1 MENYQPKQLRLS
13 ISHGNVIPSDIL
25 FETNLSQILQ
35 QSALS
40 DWGITFHNEHNVT
53 YFQSY
58 GQLLREA
65 EIILASLRQQSLKPQ
80 AKVILQ
86 LSQPR
91 YLFSCLWACFLGGFV
106 PIPLGVDLIDR
117 HSKYSKLVAVSELG
131 NLIVTQKSL
140 QRGIKELL
148 QNQIAVVTVEELQ
161 ENQPDLNWYQS
172 DLDDLA
178 LLLFTSGSTGKP
190 KGVMLS
196 ARNLLASIYGMAT
209 VNKLTRDDIT
219 LNWMPLEHI
228 ASLVMFHLT
237 EVYLGCQQIHVA
249 SEVVLQQPLKWLD
262 SIDKYRVSATWSP
275 NFAYNLVNEKLKVDR
290 QQNWDLSCLR
300 WMGNGAEAVV
310 GKTTQQFLKLLSKYG
325 LSENVVS
332 PGYGMSET
340 CSGIAHSDRFN
351 LTTKGEFIEVGAPI
365 PGVSLRIVDE
375 EGQISPEGK
384 IGLLQ
389 VKGLTVTSGYY
400 QQPELNREIF
410 TTDGWFDTGDLGL
423 IKEGRLTITGRQKE
437 VIIINGVN
445 YYNHEIEAVVEA
457 ITGVSVSYT
466 AACSVKDKQQ
476 QEQLAIFFHPEEFEA
491 EVQSL
496 RPHNQNNKQDL
507 SPLNPPSVGD
517 LETTQNWEARGANI
531 NNKQDLNPEKS
542 NQLNLSPL
550 NPPSLGDVKT
560 SQNLA
565 RGANINN
572 KQDLNPEK
580 SNQLNLSPLNP
591 PSLGDLETTQNWEA
605 RGANIR
611 ELIQTIRKT
620 VFQKVGVAPTYIIPV
635 AKTEI
640 PKTAIGK
647 IQRQQLSKRFD
658 AGEFDRVVA
667 EIETLLSSRSL
678 SLQELP
684 SNAIEQRLVE
694 VWQEVLKVETVGI
707 QDNFFELGGN
717 SLLLMEMLSKLQQEF
732 TNLSVVTLFQYPTV
746 AALAEYLGISS
757 NQKSSERQ
765 QGIERGKSR
774 RQAIKNRVEN
784 QDIAIIGMACRFPGA
799 NNLEEFWHN
808 LCHGIESISFFDD
821 AEILASGVDA
831 ELLRNPN
838 YVKASPIIDNLENFD
853 ADFWGYTPKE
863 AQLLDPQQRLF
874 LECAWESL
882 EDAGY
887 NPLEYEGDIALYG
900 GAATNTYL
908 LNHVYP
914 HRHSLDEQDNLQ
926 TLNLSSMGGF
936 QVSTA
941 NDKDYLTTRTSY
953 KLNLTGSSVNVQ
965 TACSTSLVAV
975 HFACQSILNG
985 ECDMAL
991 AGGVSVHTPQ
1001 KMGYLYQDGMILSP
1015 DGHCRAFDA
1024 DAAGTIFGSGAGMI
1038 VLKALDRAIAD
1049 SDRIYGIIKGS
1060 AVNNDGGTK
1069 VGYFAPNVAGQARV
1083 IAEAL
1088 AVSEIE
1094 PETISYIEAH
1104 GTGTALGDPIEIA
1117 ALSKA
1122 LGVKS
1127 DYKGFCAIGSVKT
1140 NVGHLQMASG
1150 IVGLIKT
1157 TLALYYR
1164 QIPPS
1169 LHFKNPNPQINFA
1182 DSPFYVNT
1190 ELKAWEC
1197 NSYPRRA
1204 GVNSLG
1210 IGGTNCHLILEEFER
1225 EKVENKQSLQAA
1237 RSSSDVQSKK
1247 LSAYLLT
1254 LSAKSQTALSELAK
1268 SYQQYLVNHPNIS
1281 LADLCFTAHKRH
1293 HFNYRLGIVFQD
1305 TTELIRQLNDVGE
1318 INELSLR
1325 QNKIAFLF
1333 TGQGSQYI
1341 GMGRELYNSQPV
1353 FKKALDRCAE
1363 ILKLYLDK
1371 PLLEIIF
1378 FSANDNYRE
1387 ESKTDKKSILNQ
1399 TEYTQP
1405 ALFSI
1410 AYALTQL
1417 WMSWGIKPNVVL
1429 GHSLGEYIAATIAE
1443 IFSLEDG
1450 LKLVATRGKLM
1461 QNLPKNGGML
1471 VAFTD
1476 KTIISNL
1483 LTSKVTLAADNGSH
1497 VVISGAKEQIKFIA
1511 SKLDSFGIKSQ
1522 WLNQEFGFHSP
1533 LMKPIIKE
1541 FQAVAET
1548 VKYSLPKIPLVSN
1561 LTGKLAD
1568 NQIATS
1574 DYWSEHILTTV
1585 QFADSL
1591 QFLEQQNINLFCEIG
1606 AKPTLIPIVKTLL
1619 EHKTLLTT
1627 LNPKYSEWQQ
1637 SLNCLKQLYL
1647 QGIKINWL
1655 EVAKTVAKTYGGK
1668 QISLPHYPWQR
1679 KRFWFDLPQ
1688 KVAIIVGESQNNYL
1702 HPLLQKKIAAPI
1714 KQTLFSTKLDCPTIN
1729 WLQDHCLKS
1738 KIVFPGTAYLEMA
1751 LAAGKYLYQT
1761 SSLTLQNISLTTP
1774 LYLQQNHPFPEIQLV
1789 VTPQRETA
1797 KWKIYSADS
1806 QEWQLHSKGEITKL
1820 TTDIKAPDLD
1830 SLQQSF
1836 RNHQQDVN
1844 QHYYQCQQRGINY
1857 GVSFQA
1863 IKNLW
1868 GKTGEALGEITL
1880 QPFTNI
1886 NNTNNCKD
1894 EWLSNTT
1901 DKQNLIN
1908 SQQYLTHPA
1917 LLDACLQIIFAALPE
1932 ELQTLT
1938 YIPTEIAALHLYQ
1951 PLTET
1956 VWSYLKLRE
1965 INHDLVIADVYLY
1978 KVSDRA
1984 SSNGFVRDRGEL
1996 LAIIK
2001 GLKSQAINIQS
2012 ETNNWLYQPVW
2023 QSLSLVAEGS
2033 KNDRHSITLSDR
2045 GAWLIVSDSQ
2055 GVGKDLATLLEAQQ
2069 QKCYLISPLNFLAD
2083 KEKAKEVG
2091 ARDFTINSCHRE
2103 EWQKLFQKISK
2114 TELPLKGIV
2123 YFAEFD
2129 NLTEKQPLPKE
2140 CQTNLYLVQA
2150 LLQQN
2155 LLVTPRFWVV
2165 TRNSQPV
2172 GNYQPTLSGIRQSCL
2187 WGMGKAIALEHPE
2200 LSYTG
2205 IDLATTRS
2213 DRDAEFI
2220 FQEIIHN
2227 TIHNNNEQV
2236 AIRNDR
2242 RYVSRLQRYRL
2253 TNSPANQ
2260 QLQITAKGNL
2270 DTLQWQPTERKKPN
2284 HHQIEIKVKAT
2295 GLNFR
2300 DVMISLDL
2308 YPDKAQFLGLECA
2321 GEVTAIGEG
2330 VSNFQVGDS
2339 VIAIAANSFCNY
2351 VIVDELLAIAK
2362 PKNLNFTEAATIPVT
2377 FLTAYYTL
2385 IQIANLQPGAT
2396 ILIHSAAGG
2405 VGLAAVA
2412 IAQQRGAEI
2421 YATASPEK
2429 WNLLTE
2435 KGVTHIMN
2443 SRTLDFAEEIM
2454 TLTKGKGVDVIL
2466 NSLSEEYI
2474 TKSLAVINNKGRFL
2488 EIGKQGIWS
2497 QEQVAKVKPA
2507 IKYSIIDLWQIT
2519 QDKPVLI
2526 QEMLQALIP
2535 QFATEKLK
2543 SLPYTLFTQQQTTD
2557 AFRYMQQ
2564 GKHQG
2569 KIVITQNNPCTA
2581 YRGTYLVSG
2590 GMGAIGLK
2598 VAQWLTSVGVKHL
2611 VLIGRSEVKPYL
2623 KDSLQKLQDSTQVKT
2638 IKADVANINQL
2649 TDIFQQIELN
2659 LPPLKGIIHCAG
2671 TIEDGTIL
2679 QQNWQK
2685 WQNVLAP
2692 KVQGGWN
2699 LHLLSQKYN
2708 LDRFILFSS
2717 ASSLIGAS
2725 AQANYCAANAFLDT
2739 LAHARQAQGLPAT
2752 SLNWGA
2758 WKSTGLAAT
2767 TNHLQQKGINS
2778 IAPQQGIGLLGQLL
2792 TQNTPQIGIIPI
2804 DWSQWQ
2810 TNHNVTQYYQN
2821 LATNK
2826 TVSSNNN
2833 YKQQLVNANPQQRQ
2847 QLLIKQISE
2856 QVGKILGIN
2865 NPKDL
2870 DLELGFTELGLDSL
2884 GSVELRNKLQTNYD
2898 VKLAASITYNYSNLK
2913 AIANYLCSIL
2923 FTEKRE
2929 QNLANIANKS
2939 PKNYVENLSES
2950 EAEALLLAELNGFD
2964 LEDLET
2970 L

>member
-1 MENYQPKQLRLS
+1 MENYQQRQLTFS
-13 ISHGNVIPSDIL
+13 ISHGDAIPSDTL
-25 FETNLSQILQ
+25 FKTSWSQILQ
-35 QSALS
+35 QSAS
-40 DWGITFHNEHNVT
+40 QNRGIVYYNQQNVAD
-53 YFQSY
+53 FQSY
-58 GQLLREA
+58 EQLVTDA
-65 EIILASLRQQSLKPQ
+65 SVILASLRQRGLKAQ
-80 AKVILQ
+80 DKVILQ

-91 YLFSCLWACFLGGFV
+91 YLLSCLWACFLGGFV
-106 PIPLGVDLIDR
+106 PIPLGMDLSLDR
-117 HSKYSKLVAVSELG
+117 HSKYNKLIAISDFA
-131 NLIVTQKSL
+131 NIVITQKSL
-140 QRGIKELL
+140 QQGIKELL
-148 QNQIAVVTVEELQ
+148 PNQIAVIAVEELE
-161 ENQPDLNWYQS
+161 ENQPDFNWYQS
-172 DLDDLA
+172 DLNNLA

-196 ARNLLASIYGMAT
+196 ARNLLASVYGMAT
-209 VNKLTRDDIT
+209 VNQLTRDDIT

-262 SIDKYRVSATWSP
+262 LIDEYRVSATWSP
-275 NFAYNLVNEKLKVDR
+275 NFAYNLVNEKLKVSQ

-310 GKTTQQFLKLLSKYG
+310 GKTTQQFLELLSKYD
-325 LSENVVS
+325 LDENVVS

-340 CSGIAHSDRFN
+340 CSGITHSNQFN

-375 EGQISPEGK
+375 EGQILPEGK

-400 QQPELNREIF
+400 QQPELNQEIF
-410 TTDGWFDTGDLGL
+410 TADSWFSTGDLGL
-423 IKEGRLTITGRQKE
+423 LKEGRLTITGRQKE

-466 AACSVKDKQQ
+466 AACSVKDTRQ
-476 QEQLAIFFHPEEFEA
+476 QEQLAIFFHPEELEIG
-491 EVQSL
+491 VQSL
-496 RPHNQNNKQDL
+496 RPHNKNDR
-507 SPLNPPSVGD
+507 
-517 LETTQNWEARGANI
+517 E
-531 NNKQDLNPEKS
+531 DLNPEKS
-542 NQLNLSPL
+542 NKL
-550 NPPSLGDVKT
+550 D
-560 SQNLA
+560 
-565 RGANINN
+565 
-572 KQDLNPEK
+572 
-580 SNQLNLSPLNP
+580 LSPLNP
-591 PSLGDLETTQNWEA
+591 PSLGDLETLQNW
-605 RGANIR
+605 GANIR

-635 AKTEI
+635 AKTDI
-640 PKTAIGK
+640 PKTSIGK
-647 IQRQQLSKRFD
+647 IQRQQLSQQFSE
-658 AGEFDRVVA
+658 GEFDSVVA

-694 VWQEVLKVETVGI
+694 VWQKVLKVATVGI
-707 QDNFFELGGN
+707 EDNFFELGGN
-717 SLLLMEMLSKLQQEF
+717 SLLLMEILSKLQQEF
-732 TNLSVVTLFQYPTV
+732 RYLSVVTLFQYPTV
-746 AALAEYLGISS
+746 AALAEYLSS

-774 RQAIKNRVEN
+774 RQAMGNQVGN

-808 LCHGIESISFFDD
+808 LCHGVESISFFDD
-821 AEILASGVDA
+821 AEILASGVA
-831 ELLRNPN
+831 PELISNPN
-838 YVKASPIIDNLENFD
+838 YVKASPIIENLENFD

-887 NPLEYEGDIALYG
+887 NPLDYEGDIALYG

-908 LNHVYP
+908 LNHIYP

-926 TLNLSSMGGF
+926 VLNLSSMGGF

-975 HFACQSILNG
+975 HLACQSIING
-985 ECDMAL
+985 ECDLAL

-1024 DAAGTIFGSGAGMI
+1024 DAAGTIFGSGAGMV
-1038 VLKALDRAIAD
+1038 VLKALDRAIAN
-1049 SDRIYGIIKGS
+1049 SDRVYGIIKGS

-1083 IAEAL
+1083 IAEAI

-1122 LGVKS
+1122 LGIKS
-1127 DYKGFCAIGSVKT
+1127 DYRGFCAIGSVKT

-1190 ELKAWEC
+1190 ELKTWEC

-1225 EKVENKQSLQAA
+1225 EKVETQQSLQAA
-1237 RSSSDVQSKK
+1237 RFSSGVQSKQ
-1247 LSAYLLT
+1247 LPTYLLT

-1268 SYQQYLVNHPNIS
+1268 SYQQYLVNHPHIS

-1293 HFNYRLGIVFQD
+1293 NFNYRLGIVFQD
-1305 TTELIRQLNDVGE
+1305 KTNLLQQLNDVG
-1318 INELSLR
+1318 IIHELSLH
-1325 QNKIAFLF
+1325 QNKIVFLF
-1333 TGQGSQYI
+1333 TGQGSQYLN
-1341 GMGRELYNSQPV
+1341 MGRELYSTQPV
-1353 FKKALDRCAE
+1353 FKEALDKCAE
-1363 ILKLYLDK
+1363 ILKLYLDRS
-1371 PLLEIIF
+1371 LLDLIF
-1378 FSANDNYRE
+1378 SPTTDNCKSETKSDRE
-1387 ESKTDKKSILNQ
+1387 YILNQ
-1399 TEYTQP
+1399 TQYTQP

-1417 WMSWGIKPNVVL
+1417 WMSWGIKPDVVL
-1429 GHSLGEYIAATIAE
+1429 GHSLGEYIAATIAG

-1471 VAFTD
+1471 VAFTE
-1476 KTIISNL
+1476 KTIIVNF
-1483 LTSKVTLAADNGSH
+1483 LTSKLNLAADNGSH
-1497 VVISGAKEQIKFIA
+1497 VVISGAKKQINIIA
-1511 SKLDSFGIKSQ
+1511 SKLDSLGIKYQ

-1533 LMKPIIKE
+1533 LMRSIIPE

-1568 NQIATS
+1568 NRIATS
-1574 DYWSEHILTTV
+1574 NYWSEHILATV
-1585 QFADSL
+1585 KFAESL

-1606 AKPTLIPIVKTLL
+1606 AKPTLIPIVKTILAN
-1619 EHKTLLTT
+1619 KTLLTT

-1637 SLNCLKQLYL
+1637 SLNSLKQLYL

-1655 EVAKTVAKTYGGK
+1655 EVAKTYGGT

-1679 KRFWFDLPQ
+1679 KRYWFNLPQ
-1688 KVAIIVGESQNNYL
+1688 KIKVIVGEGQNNYL

-1714 KQTLFSTKLDCPTIN
+1714 KQTLFSTKLDCTTIN

-1761 SSLTLQNISLTTP
+1761 SSLTLQNIFLTTP
-1774 LYLQQNHPFPEIQLV
+1774 LYLQENYPFLEIQLV
-1789 VTPQRETA
+1789 VTPQKETA
-1797 KWKIYSADS
+1797 KWEIYSADS

-1820 TTDIKAPDLD
+1820 KTSIEALDLN
-1830 SLQQSF
+1830 SLQKSLS
-1836 RNHQQDVN
+1836 NHQQDIN
-1844 QHYYQCQQRGINY
+1844 QHYYRCQQRGINY

-1868 GKTGEALGEITL
+1868 GKAGEALGEITL

-1886 NNTNNCKD
+1886 TNNCKD

-1901 DKQNLIN
+1901 DN
-1908 SQQYLTHPA
+1908 QQYLTHPA
-1917 LLDACLQIIFAALPE
+1917 LLDACIQIIFAALPE

-1938 YIPTEIAALHLYQ
+1938 YIPIEIAALHLYQ

-1965 INHDLVIADVYLY
+1965 IKHNSIIADVYLY
-1978 KVSDRA
+1978 KA
-1984 SSNGFVRDRGEL
+1984 SSNDLICDRGEL
-1996 LAIIK
+1996 LATIE
-2001 GLKSQAINIQS
+2001 GLKSQAINTQS

-2023 QSLSLVAEGS
+2023 QPLSLVAEGS
-2033 KNDRHSITLSDR
+2033 KNDDNTITTLDR
-2045 GAWLIVSDSQ
+2045 GAWLIISDSQ
-2055 GVGKDLATLLEAQQ
+2055 GVGKHLATLLEAQQ
-2069 QKCYLISPLNFLAD
+2069 QKCYLISSLNFLAD
-2083 KEKAKEVG
+2083 KEKEKEVIDK
-2091 ARDFTINSCHRE
+2091 DFIINSCHQE
-2103 EWQKLFQKISK
+2103 EWQKLLQKILE
-2114 TELPLKGIV
+2114 TGLPLKGIV

-2129 NLTEKQPLPKE
+2129 NLTENQPLPLE
-2140 CQTNLYLVQA
+2140 CQTNLYLIQA
-2150 LLQQN
+2150 LLKHN
-2155 LLVTPRFWVV
+2155 LSETPRFWVV

-2187 WGMGKAIALEHPE
+2187 WGMGKAIALEYSE

-2205 IDLATTRS
+2205 IDLATTVS
-2213 DRDAEFI
+2213 NRDAKFI
-2220 FQEIIHN
+2220 FQEVIHN
-2227 TIHNNNEQV
+2227 TNEQV
-2236 AIRNDR
+2236 AIRNNQ
-2242 RYVSRLQRYRL
+2242 RYVSRLQRYSL
-2253 TNSPANQ
+2253 TNPDNQ
-2260 QLQITAKGNL
+2260 QLEIAAKGNL
-2270 DTLQWQPTERKKPN
+2270 DTLQWQPTARKKPN

-2308 YPDKAQFLGLECA
+2308 YPDKTQFLGLECA
-2321 GEVTAIGEG
+2321 GEITAIGEEIT
-2330 VSNFQVGDS
+2330 NFQVGDE
-2339 VIAIAANSFCNY
+2339 VIAIAANSFSNY

-2362 PKNLNFTEAATIPVT
+2362 PKNLTFIEATTIPVT

-2385 IQIANLQPGAT
+2385 IQIANLQLGTT

-2429 WNLLTE
+2429 WNLLKE
-2435 KGVTHIMN
+2435 KGVTQILN

-2474 TKSLAVINNKGRFL
+2474 TKNLAVINSKGHFL

-2497 QEQVAKVKPA
+2497 KKQVEKVKPA
-2507 IKYSIIDLWQIT
+2507 INYSVIDLWQIT
-2519 QDKPVLI
+2519 RDKPALI

-2543 SLPYTLFTQQQTTD
+2543 PLPYTIFPRQQTTD

-2569 KIVITQNNPCTA
+2569 KIVITQNNPCTK
-2581 YRGTYLVSG
+2581 YHGTYLVSG

-2598 VAQWLTSVGVKHL
+2598 VAQWLGSVGVKHL
-2611 VLIGRSEVKPYL
+2611 VLIGRNEVKPDL
-2623 KDSLQKLQDSTQVKT
+2623 KDSLQKLQDSIQVKT

-2649 TDIFQQIELN
+2649 TNIFQQIEST

-2671 TIEDGTIL
+2671 TIDDGTIAR
-2679 QQNWQK
+2679 QNWQK
-2685 WQNVLAP
+2685 WQHVLAP
-2692 KVQGGWN
+2692 KVQGAWN
-2699 LHLLSQKYN
+2699 LHILSQKYN

-2717 ASSLIGAS
+2717 ASSLIGSS
-2725 AQANYCAANAFLDT
+2725 AQANYCAANSFLDT

-2767 TNHLQQKGINS
+2767 TNHLQQRGINS
-2778 IAPQQGIGLLGQLL
+2778 IDPQHGINLLGQLL

-2804 DWSQWQ
+2804 DWLQWQ
-2810 TNHNVTQYYQN
+2810 ANHKILPYYQD

-2826 TVSSNNN
+2826 TLSSKSN
-2833 YKQQLVNANPQQRQ
+2833 YKQQLVNTNPQQRQ
-2847 QLLIKQISE
+2847 QLLIEQISE

-2865 NPKDL
+2865 SPHDL
-2870 DLELGFTELGLDSL
+2870 DLELGFIELGLDSL
-2884 GSVELRNKLQTNYD
+2884 GSVELRNKLQTNYN
-2898 VKLAASITYNYSNLK
+2898 VKLSASITYNYPNLK
-2913 AIANYLCSIL
+2913 AIANYLFSIL
-2923 FTEKRE
+2923 FTEDRK
-2929 QNLANIANKS
+2929 QNLSKIANYS
-2939 PKNYVENLSES
+2939 EITYVENLSES
-2950 EAEALLLAELNGFD
+2950 EAEALLLAELDSFD
-2964 LEDLET
+2964 LEK
-2970 L
+2970 

>member
-1 MENYQPKQLRLS
+1 MENYQQRQLTFS
-13 ISHGNVIPSDIL
+13 ISHGDAIPSDTL
-25 FETNLSQILQ
+25 FKTSWSQILQ
-35 QSALS
+35 QSAS
-40 DWGITFHNEHNVT
+40 QNRGIVYYNQQNVAD
-53 YFQSY
+53 FQSY
-58 GQLLREA
+58 ENLITDA
-65 EIILASLRQQSLKPQ
+65 SVILASLRQRGLKAQ
-80 AKVILQ
+80 NKVILQ

-91 YLFSCLWACFLGGFV
+91 YLLSCLWACFLGGFV
-106 PIPLGVDLIDR
+106 PIPLGVDLSLDR
-117 HSKYSKLVAVSELG
+117 HSKYSKLVVVSELG
-131 NLIVTQKSL
+131 DLIVTQKSL

-196 ARNLLASIYGMAT
+196 ARNLLASMYGMAT

-237 EVYLGCQQIHVA
+237 EVYLGCQQIHIA

-262 SIDKYRVSATWSP
+262 LIDKYRVSATWSP

-351 LTTKGEFIEVGAPI
+351 LKIKGEFIEVGAPI

-375 EGQISPEGK
+375 EGQILPSGK

-400 QQPELNREIF
+400 QQPELNREVF
-410 TTDGWFDTGDLGL
+410 TTDGWFNTGDLGL
-423 IKEGRLTITGRQKE
+423 IKEGCLTITGRQKE

-457 ITGVSVSYT
+457 IGGVSVSYT
-466 AACSVKDKQQ
+466 AACSVKDTQQ
-476 QEQLAIFFHPEEFEA
+476 QEQLAIFFHPEA
-491 EVQSL
+491 LEVGVQGL
-496 RPHNQNNKQDL
+496 RPHNQNDRQD
-507 SPLNPPSVGD
+507 
-517 LETTQNWEARGANI
+517 
-531 NNKQDLNPEKS
+531 
-542 NQLNLSPL
+542 
-550 NPPSLGDVKT
+550 
-560 SQNLA
+560 
-565 RGANINN
+565 
-572 KQDLNPEK
+572 
-580 SNQLNLSPLNP
+580 LSPLNP
-591 PSLGDLETTQNWEA
+591 PSLGDLETPQNSS
-605 RGANIR
+605 RGAKIR
-611 ELIQTIRKT
+611 ELIQSIRKT

-658 AGEFDRVVA
+658 AGEFNRVVA

-694 VWQEVLKVETVGI
+694 VWQEVLKVATVGI
-707 QDNFFELGGN
+707 EDNFFELGGN

-732 TNLSVVTLFQYPTV
+732 TFLAAVTLFQYPTV
-746 AALAEYLGISS
+746 AALAEYLSSNQSS

-774 RQAIKNRVEN
+774 RQAIKNRVGN
-784 QDIAIIGMACRFPGA
+784 QDLAIIGMACRFPGA

-831 ELLRNPN
+831 DLLRNPN
-838 YVKASPIIDNLENFD
+838 YVKASPIIDNLESFD

-887 NPLEYEGDIALYG
+887 NPLEYRGDIALYG

-908 LNHVYP
+908 LNHIYP
-914 HRHSLDEQDNLQ
+914 HRHSLDEQDNLH

-975 HFACQSILNG
+975 HLACQSILNG

-1024 DAAGTIFGSGAGMI
+1024 DASGTIFGSGAGMV
-1038 VLKALDRAIAD
+1038 VLKALDKAIAD

-1104 GTGTALGDPIEIA
+1104 GTGTKLGDPIEIA

-1127 DYKGFCAIGSVKT
+1127 DYRGFCAIGSVKT

-1190 ELKAWEC
+1190 ELKEWKG

-1225 EKVENKQSLQAA
+1225 EKVETKQSLQAA
-1237 RSSSDVQSKK
+1237 RASLEVKSKK
-1247 LSAYLLT
+1247 LPAYLLT
-1254 LSAKSQTALSELAK
+1254 LSAKSQSALAELAK
-1268 SYQQYLVNHPNIS
+1268 SYQQYIINHPDLS
-1281 LADLCFTAHKRH
+1281 LADLCLTAHKRH
-1293 HFNYRLGIVFQD
+1293 HFSYRLGIVFQD
-1305 TTELIRQLNDVGE
+1305 KTNLLQRLNDVG
-1318 INELSLR
+1318 IIHELSLH

-1341 GMGRELYNSQPV
+1341 NMGRELYSTQPV
-1353 FKKALDRCAE
+1353 FKEALDNCAK
-1363 ILKLYLDK
+1363 ILESYLDK

-1378 FSANDNYRE
+1378 SQTTNNCKNVS
-1387 ESKTDKKSILNQ
+1387 SKHFYPSIINQ
-1399 TEYTQP
+1399 TQYTQP

-1417 WMSWGIKPNVVL
+1417 WKSWGIKPDIVL
-1429 GHSLGEYIAATIAE
+1429 GHSLGEYIAATIAG

-1471 VAFTD
+1471 VAFTN
-1476 KTIISNL
+1476 KKIISNL
-1483 LTSKVTLAADNGSH
+1483 LTSKVTLAADNGFH
-1497 VVISGAKEQIKFIA
+1497 VVISGAKEQIEFIA
-1511 SKLDSFGIKSQ
+1511 SKLDSLGIKSQ

-1533 LMKPIIKE
+1533 LMRSIIPE

-1568 NQIATS
+1568 NRIATS
-1574 DYWSEHILTTV
+1574 NYWSEHILATV

-1619 EHKTLLTT
+1619 DNKTLLTT

-1637 SLNCLKQLYL
+1637 SLTCLKQLYL

-1655 EVAKTVAKTYGGK
+1655 EVAKTYSGK

-1679 KRFWFDLPQ
+1679 KRYWFDLPQ
-1688 KVAIIVGESQNNYL
+1688 KIKVIVGESQNNYL
-1702 HPLLQKKIAAPI
+1702 HPLLQKKIATPI
-1714 KQTLFSTKLDCPTIN
+1714 KQTIFSTKLDYTTIN

-1751 LAAGKYLYQT
+1751 LAAGKYLHQR

-1774 LYLQQNHPFPEIQLV
+1774 LYLQQNEPLPEIQLV
-1789 VTPQRETA
+1789 VTPQKETA
-1797 KWKIYSADS
+1797 AWEIYSADDR
-1806 QEWQLHSKGEITKL
+1806 EWQLHSKGEITQL
-1820 TTDIKAPDLD
+1820 ENNIKAPDLD

-1836 RNHQQDVN
+1836 RNHQQDVDR
-1844 QHYYQCQQRGINY
+1844 HYYQCQQRGINY
-1857 GVSFQA
+1857 GVSFQG

-1868 GKTGEALGEITL
+1868 GKIGEALGEITL
-1880 QPFTNI
+1880 QPFTKI
-1886 NNTNNCKD
+1886 ANTNNSKG

-1901 DKQNLIN
+1901 D

-1965 INHDLVIADVYLY
+1965 IKHDFVIADVYLY
-1978 KVSDRA
+1978 KA
-1984 SSNGFVRDRGEL
+1984 SSKDLVRDRGEL
-1996 LAIIK
+1996 LATIK
-2001 GLKSQAINIQS
+2001 GLKSQAINTQS
-2012 ETNNWLYQPVW
+2012 ETNNWLYQPTW
-2023 QSLSLVAEGS
+2023 QPLSLVAEGS
-2033 KNDRHSITLSDR
+2033 KNDLNSITRSDK
-2045 GAWLIVSDSQ
+2045 GAWLIISDRQS
-2055 GVGKDLATLLEAQQ
+2055 VGKDLATLLEAQQ
-2069 QKCYLISPLNFLAD
+2069 QKCYLISPLNFVSD
-2083 KEKAKEVG
+2083 RESVQEVKD
-2091 ARDFTINSCHRE
+2091 RDFTINSFHRE

-2129 NLTEKQPLPKE
+2129 NLTENQPLPQE

-2205 IDLATTRS
+2205 IDLATTVS
-2213 DRDAEFI
+2213 DRDAESI

-2227 TIHNNNEQV
+2227 TNEQV
-2236 AIRNDR
+2236 AIRNNR
-2242 RYVSRLQRYRL
+2242 RYVSRLQRYSL
-2253 TNSPANQ
+2253 TNPDNQ
-2260 QLQITAKGNL
+2260 QLQITTKGSL
-2270 DTLQWQPTERKKPN
+2270 DTLQWQPTARRKPN
-2284 HHQIEIKVKAT
+2284 RHQIEIKVKAT

-2300 DVMISLDL
+2300 DVMISLNL
-2308 YPDKAQFLGLECA
+2308 YPDKSQFLGLECA

-2330 VSNFQVGDS
+2330 VSKFQVGDL
-2339 VIAIAANSFCNY
+2339 VIAIAANSFSNY

-2362 PKNLNFTEAATIPVT
+2362 PQNLTFIEAATIPVT

-2385 IQIANLQPGAT
+2385 KQIANLQPGEK
-2396 ILIHSAAGG
+2396 ILIHSGAGG
-2405 VGLAAVA
+2405 VGLAAIA

-2429 WNLLTE
+2429 WNLLKE
-2435 KGVTHIMN
+2435 KGVTQIMN

-2474 TKSLAVINNKGRFL
+2474 TKSLAVISSKGRFL

-2497 QEQVAKVKPA
+2497 KEQVEKLKPA
-2507 IKYSIIDLWQIT
+2507 INYSIIDLWQIT
-2519 QDKPVLI
+2519 RDKPALI

-2543 SLPYTLFTQQQTTD
+2543 PLPYTLFTQQQTTD

-2569 KIVITQNNPCTA
+2569 KIVITQNNPSEE

-2598 VAQWLTSVGVKHL
+2598 VAQWLISAGVKHL
-2611 VLIGRSEVKPYL
+2611 VLIGRSEVKPAL

-2649 TDIFQQIELN
+2649 TEIFQHIEST

-2671 TIEDGTIL
+2671 TIDDGTIAK
-2679 QQNWQK
+2679 QNWQK

-2692 KVQGGWN
+2692 KVQGAWN

-2708 LDRFILFSS
+2708 LDRFIMFSS
-2717 ASSLIGAS
+2717 ASSLIGSS

-2739 LAHARQAQGLPAT
+2739 LARARQAQGLPAI

-2758 WKSTGLAAT
+2758 WKNTGLAAT
-2767 TNHLQQKGINS
+2767 TDRLQQKGINS
-2778 IAPQQGIGLLGQLL
+2778 IAPQQGIDLLGQLL
-2792 TQNTPQIGIIPI
+2792 TQNIPQIGIVPI
-2804 DWSQWQ
+2804 NWSQWQ
-2810 TNHNVTQYYQN
+2810 ANHNVRPYYQN

-2826 TVSSNNN
+2826 NSSNNHN
-2833 YKQQLVNANPQQRQ
+2833 YKQQLVNANPQQHQ
-2847 QLLIKQISE
+2847 QLLTKQISE

-2865 NPKDL
+2865 NPNDL

-2898 VKLAASITYNYSNLK
+2898 VRLSASITYNYPNIK
-2913 AIANYLCSIL
+2913 AIAYHLSSIL
-2923 FTEKRE
+2923 FTKDRE
-2929 QNLANIANKS
+2929 QNSAKIADR
-2939 PKNYVENLSES
+2939 PEKNHVENLSES
-2950 EAEALLLAELNGFD
+2950 EAEALLLAELDNFD
-2964 LEDLET
+2964 LEDIET